1 VIVRIFTDGQY
12 RVPEEA
18 EERLHELDNA
28 ASAAADADDEDA
40 FSAALAA
47 LVDHIHQTGERLA
60 DDDLE
65 PSDAMLPPPDTT
77 LAEAR
82 KEFTAEGL
90 IPDPGGGSGASAAT

>member
-12 RVPEEA
+12 RVPDDA
-18 EERLHELDNA
+18 LERLHELDNE

-40 FSAALAA
+40 FRTALAA
-47 LVDHIHQTGERLA
+47 LVDHIHSTGERLA

-90 IPDPGGGSGASAAT
+90 IPDPGGASSAT